1 MKNQIWPVATAVAL
15 VAASLSGCSSPLAGN
30 DIYDRLERAGI
41 PRPTQTDQKASAS
54 LLVAQ
59 DETTI
64 LPTTDITLADLLRRA
79 EQTNP
84 ELRSSRYAVGV
95 SAGQAWQVGLY
106 PNPTVG
112 VKSGEIGFE
121 GDSSNTILGVTQP
134 IVIGNRL
141 RAAVAAADAEEA
153 AKLADVERVRRK
165 VFGQIAELHA
175 RVLELDAQLK
185 LVDELISVASQTLGI
200 AETRFEARAVAEPDV
215 IRPRVEVHQLRADRQ
230 RIAQELIA
238 AEKQLGLLLRTE
250 PINADRLNEHIP
262 LMPAPL
268 DEAQLVADVELAH
281 PALIVAD
288 LEIDAAAAT
297 LDRIRA
303 ERVPDLKV
311 SAGIGYSDEGD
322 QGIAEIG
329 VSAEIPVWDRRQ
341 GDIMSARFELMKR
354 RQDKAITQ
362 TRLLSELAAEI
373 GAYKAARDQLE
384 VIRDQVVPDAQRAFE
399 QIDESYRA
407 GRASFIDL
415 LDAQRTLMQS
425 RRTLIEL
432 AGRASVA
439 RARVAAISGMGNLP
453 ATNQVQSH
461 QFEPDPFTASNGA
474 EENR

>member
-59 DETTI
+59 NETTI

-95 SAGQAWQVGLY
+95 SAGQAWQAGLY
-106 PNPTVG
+106 PNPTMG

-268 DEAQLVADVELAH
+268 DGAQLVADVELAH

>member
-1 MKNQIWPVATAVAL
+1 MKNQIWPVATAVAMS
-15 VAASLSGCSSPLAGN
+15 AASLSGCSSPFAGN

-41 PRPTQTDQKASAS
+41 PRPPQTDQNASAS

-59 DETTI
+59 DEAAI
-64 LPTTDITLADLLRRA
+64 LPTTDITLVDLLRRA

-84 ELRSSRYAVGV
+84 ELRSSRYAVGI
-95 SAGQAWQVGLY
+95 SAGQAWQAGLY

-112 VKSGEIGFE
+112 VESGEIGFE
-121 GDSSNTILGVTQP
+121 GNSSNTIVGITQP

-141 RAAVAAADAEEA
+141 QAAVAAADAEEA

-165 VFGQIAELHA
+165 VYGRIAELHA

-238 AEKQLGLLLRTE
+238 AEKQLGLVLRTD
-250 PINADRLNEHIP
+250 PVKAGRLKEQVP

-268 DEAQLVADVELAH
+268 DEAQIVAGVEMTH

-303 ERVPDLKV
+303 ERVPDLNV
-311 SAGIGYSDEGD
+311 SAGVGYSDEGD
-322 QGIAEIG
+322 QGIAEVG
-329 VSAEIPVWDRRQ
+329 VRAEIPLWDRRQ

-354 RQDKAITQ
+354 RQDKEITK
-362 TRLLSELAAEI
+362 TRLLSELADEI
-373 GAYKAARDQLE
+373 GAYGAARNQLA

-439 RARVAAISGMGNLP
+439 RARIAAISGMNNLP
-453 ATNQVQSH
+453 ATNHIKSQH
-461 QFEPDPFTASNGA
+461 LEPDPLTTPHGA

>member
-15 VAASLSGCSSPLAGN
+15 IAASLSGCSSPFAGN

-41 PRPTQTDQKASAS
+41 PRPTQTDQKVSTS
-54 LLVAQ
+54 MLVAK
-59 DETTI
+59 DETSF

-95 SAGQAWQVGLY
+95 SVGQAWQAGLY

-134 IVIGNRL
+134 FVIGNRL
-141 RAAVAAADAEEA
+141 RATVAAADAEEA
-153 AKLADVERVRRK
+153 AKLADVERVRRT
-165 VFGQIAELHA
+165 VFGRVAELHA
-175 RVLELDAQLK
+175 KVLEFDAQLK
-185 LVDELISVASQTLGI
+185 LIDELISVASQTLSI

-230 RIAQELIA
+230 RIAQELIV
-238 AEKQLGLLLRTE
+238 AEKQLGLLLSTD
-250 PINADRLNEHIP
+250 PIKANRLKAQIP
-262 LMPAPL
+262 LIPAPL
-268 DEAQLVADVELAH
+268 DETQLLADVEMAH

-288 LEIDAAAAT
+288 LEIDAAAANI
-297 LDRIRA
+297 DRIRS
-303 ERVPDLKV
+303 ERMPDLNV
-311 SAGIGYSDEGD
+311 SAGIGYSDEGN

-329 VSAEIPVWDRRQ
+329 VSTEIPIWDRRQ

-354 RQDKAITQ
+354 RQDKVIAQ
-362 TRLLSELAAEI
+362 TRLLSELAAEV
-373 GAYKAARDQLE
+373 GAYNAARDQLA

-425 RRTLIEL
+425 RRTMIEL

-439 RARVAAISGMGNLP
+439 RARIAAISGMNNLP
-453 ATNQVQSH
+453 ATNQTQSH
-461 QFEPDPFTASNGA
+461 QVEPDPFTASNEA
-474 EENR
+474 EEIR